1 MRRPWARA
9 VWMLAPTEG
18 VKHVVSDNTLPGE
31 PQPIHATAEEVTIE
45 PGQSSGASTVPLDT
59 LQELS
64 AMPVTAPGPE
74 VGGAAPTIT
83 RDAVSLVDL
92 AQKLDSLR
100 EAFEKRL
107 AYDQG
112 KEAAIRR
119 LGEEL
124 SAYRDDSFQRQKRQ
138 FLLDLVL
145 FLDTFDDAI
154 RSLGAQA
161 HLTGADVR
169 ERLLGVSQELLE
181 VLARQEVV
189 PFPGIAETL
198 DIRRH
203 RTARTIKTLAPSEHN
218 QIAEVLRSGFLLR
231 DCVLRPEEVVVKKYE
246 APKATERGDSA

>member
-1 MRRPWARA
+1 VRRPSARA

-18 VKHVVSDNTLPGE
+18 VKHVATDNTLPGE
-31 PQPIHATAEEVTIE
+31 PQPIRATSEEVTID
-45 PGQSSGASTVPLDT
+45 PGQSSGASAVPLGT
-59 LQELS
+59 LQEPS
-64 AMPVTAPGPE
+64 AMPVTAPAPE
-74 VGGAAPTIT
+74 AGGAAPTI
-83 RDAVSLVDL
+83 ANGSVSLVDL

-100 EAFEKRL
+100 VVFEKRL

-124 SAYRDDSFQRQKRQ
+124 SAYRDDWFERQKRQ

-145 FLDTFDDAI
+145 FLDTFDDAV

-169 ERLLGVSQELLE
+169 EGLLGVGQELLE

-189 PFPGIAETL
+189 PFPEIAETV
-198 DIRRH
+198 DVRRH
-203 RTARTIKTLAPSEHN
+203 RTVRTIKTLAASEHN

-231 DCVLRPEEVVVKKYE
+231 DGVLRPEEVIVKKYE
-246 APKATERGDSA
+246 APEATERGDAS